1 MDHNLYY
8 MHEGGKMVILFIHV
22 DDLFPIGNHTK
33 RIEWITRKLSNR
45 FKMSQL
51 RGMEVYLQ
59 VESFYF
65 PSGIFMTHIGYVH
78 LTLKELG
85 LNECNT
91 SPTPMVKNSKLSTY
105 MGEKH
110 VNIHLY

>member
-1 MDHNLYY
+1 

>member
-1 MDHNLYY
+1 
-8 MHEGGKMVILFIHV
+8 MHEDGKLVILFIHV
-22 DDLFPIGNHTK
+22 DDLFLIGNHTK
-33 RIEWITRKLSNR
+33 RIEWITRKLINR

-65 PSGIFMTHIGYVH
+65 PSCIFMTHIGYVH

-85 LNECNT
+85 LNECKT